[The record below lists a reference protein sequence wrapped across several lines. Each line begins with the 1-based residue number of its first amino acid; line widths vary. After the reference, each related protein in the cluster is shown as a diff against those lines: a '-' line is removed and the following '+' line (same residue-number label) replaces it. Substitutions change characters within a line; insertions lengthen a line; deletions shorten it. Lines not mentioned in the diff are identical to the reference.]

1 MKKASIIIVQL
12 FCLVVFLSF
21 TADAQ
26 SNCTYTV
33 NPNSFV
39 VPVSGGNYSLDI
51 TTQDGCPWTVI
62 PFQSTRPPSIS
73 FTSPTSGTGSG
84 KVDFTIA
91 PNTSPSIREG
101 GIAVKSPDF
110 STRAEGVIV
119 QDVQCGDPMFG
130 PSVVNVPGEGSTEL
144 SFGWSPSSVNCSYI
158 TVRSNDSWIT
168 LTGTAPESR
177 YTFSVAPNTGS
188 ARTGTISIIIN
199 TRVNTYQKIGTLTV
213 NQAAGQSNCTYT
225 FNSTNNR
232 FPSSGGN
239 GTFDVVTQAGC
250 TWTAT
255 TSDEWITI
263 TSGNS
268 GTGNGTVNYS
278 VGVNPSPNERFGSI
292 KVNNQT
298 FGISQNRSCSINAS
312 PSSISVPSEGG
323 TGTVAIGTGSSSCFY
338 STVVSVPWII
348 ITGGDAAAGNISYRV
363 EANTG
368 AARSGTITFR
378 ISSTEFATVT
388 VNQAAGQSNCTY
400 ALNPTGIDIG
410 HSGGSRSFNVIT
422 QEGCAW
428 TASTN
433 QPWIT
438 ITGGASGTGNGTVT
452 FTAASNFSD
461 QQRAGI
467 ITVNNQVFTVSQ
479 NRHCFVPSGFT
490 ISVPSSGA
498 TGSHTL
504 TTSCFYSYQSNDS
517 WIISGGSQGGTSPI
531 TYTVQPNPGAAR
543 TGTITVRFSAE
554 DSFLITINQAAGQS
568 NCTYTLT
575 RNYTTPLPKSG
586 GNYSITVNTQ
596 EGCAWTVENNT
607 PWIVITSG
615 SSGTGSGTISF
626 TLQPN
631 TTETRSAT
639 MSVAGQSVSVLQS
652 GGCNYTPTPAS
663 INVPSNGGQGSF
675 TINLSE
681 GCGNHLTIDY
691 IHNPWINVVNTTRD
705 GTLITF
711 FYSVDENLGEARTG
725 TIKFSDPFS
734 PPGGIFTV
742 NQAGQTNCTYTLSPA
757 VPLEVPYNG
766 GNYSLNIITQPGC
779 QWTAQFSSSNT
790 IRPVNLTFTSPT
802 SGVGSGKVDFII
814 APAPTS
820 SSRAGRIIL
829 NGNYAIGVDI
839 GQEGDC
845 GVILLNPSSVNT
857 LVEGG
862 QGNFR
867 LSLNSANC
875 TANVQSNDSWITASG
890 TNVPMGLI
898 GYSVAPNSGAPRT
911 GTISVTTVGALGL
924 PQKTATFT
932 VSQAGQTNCTYSINP
947 TSIQA
952 GVAGGDAGFNI
963 TTETGCNWTAQSN
976 ASWITVSNTTGSGAG
991 RINYSI
997 QSNTG
1002 AARQGTITAGGQ
1014 TFTINQDAVAAPVEL
1029 IRASGR
1035 VIDASFKSVRGAIVS
1050 FTNLATGETRT
1061 TTTNHFGYFHFANIE
1076 RGQPYSIAISH
1087 KRYKF
1092 TTRTV
1097 IYNTG
1102 ALIPI
1107 YNPDPEP

>member
-51 TTQDGCPWTVI
+51 TTQAGCPWTAT
-62 PFQSTRPPSIS
+62 PFQSTRPPSIN

-91 PNTSPSIREG
+91 ANITPSIREG
-101 GIAVKSPDF
+101 GIAIRSSDF
-110 STRAEGVIV
+110 STRASVEIV
-119 QDVQCGDPMFG
+119 QDVQCADPMFS
-130 PSVVNVPGEGSTEL
+130 PSVVNAPGEGSPEL
-144 SFGWSPSSVNCSYI
+144 SFGWSPSSINCSYI

-168 LTGTAPESR
+168 LTGMSPEQR
-177 YTFSVAPNTGS
+177 YTFSVAPNTGP

-213 NQAAGQSNCTYT
+213 NQAAGQSNCTYSISAVPYVFYLEGGART
-225 FNSTNNR
+225 INVTTEPGCAWQAI
-232 FPSSGGN
+232 PSN
-239 GTFDVVTQAGC
+239 D
-250 TWTAT
+250 
-255 TSDEWITI
+255 WITI
-263 TSGNS
+263 TSGQS
-268 GTGNGTVNYS
+268 GSGNGSVNYS
-278 VGVNPSPNERFGSI
+278 VST
-292 KVNNQT
+292 NNGDARRGTINISGRIIEINQRANCFANFNSGPFNFPASGGT
-298 FGISQNRSCSINAS
+298 FRYPGPFYQGCSF
-312 PSSISVPSEGG
+312 SSISTMPASWISETGDGG
-323 TGTVAIGTGSSSCFY
+323 FFIA
-338 STVVSVPWII
+338 P
-348 ITGGDAAAGNISYRV
+348 
-363 EANTG
+363 NTG
-368 AARSGTITFR
+368 PARSAVI
-378 ISSTEFATVT
+378 E
-388 VNQAAGQSNCTY
+388 
-400 ALNPTGIDIG
+400 LTGP
-410 HSGGSRSFNVIT
+410 SGSVS
-422 QEGCAW
+422 
-428 TASTN
+428 
-433 QPWIT
+433 
-438 ITGGASGTGNGTVT
+438 TGNGH
-452 FTAASNFSD
+452 S
-461 QQRAGI
+461 
-467 ITVNNQVFTVSQ
+467 
-479 NRHCFVPSGFT
+479 FVT
-490 ISVPSSGA
+490 IS
-498 TGSHTL
+498 
-504 TTSCFYSYQSNDS
+504 
-517 WIISGGSQGGTSPI
+517 
-531 TYTVQPNPGAAR
+531 
-543 TGTITVRFSAE
+543 
-554 DSFLITINQAAGQS
+554 QAAAQT

-631 TTETRSAT
+631 TSGTRGAT
-639 MSVAGQSVSVLQS
+639 ISVAGQSVNLLQS
-652 GGCNYTPTPAS
+652 GGCIYTPTPAS

-675 TINLSE
+675 TINHSE
-681 GCGNHLTIDY
+681 GCANFDIDY
-691 IHNPWINVVNTTRD
+691 THNPWINVVNITRE

-711 FYSVDENLGEARTG
+711 FYSVDKNLGEARTG
-725 TIKFSDPFS
+725 TIIFSDPFS

-932 VSQAGQTNCTYSINP
+932 VNQAGQTNCTYSINP

-1014 TFTINQDAVAAPVEL
+1014 TFTINQDAVATPVEL

-1035 VIDASFKSVRGAIVS
+1035 VIDANFKSVRGAIVS

-1076 RGQPYSIAISH
+1076 REQSYSVTISH

>member
-1 MKKASIIIVQL
+1 MKKALIIIVQL
-12 FCLVVFLSF
+12 FCLVVFLGF

-33 NPNSFV
+33 NPNSLV
-39 VPVSGGNYSLDI
+39 VPISGGNYSLDI
-51 TTQDGCPWTVI
+51 TTQADCPWTVI

-84 KVDFTIA
+84 KVDFTIE

-110 STRAEGVIV
+110 STRASVEIV
-119 QDVQCGDPMFG
+119 QDVQCSDPMFG
-130 PSVVNVPGEGSTEL
+130 PSVVNVPGEGSTQL

-168 LTGTAPESR
+168 LTGTSPEQR
-177 YTFSVAPNTGS
+177 YTFSVAPNTGP

-213 NQAAGQSNCTYT
+213 NQAAGQSNCTYSISAVPYVFYLEGGART
-225 FNSTNNR
+225 IDVTTQPGCAWQAI
-232 FPSSGGN
+232 PSN
-239 GTFDVVTQAGC
+239 D
-250 TWTAT
+250 
-255 TSDEWITI
+255 WITI
-263 TSGNS
+263 TSGQS
-268 GTGNGTVNYS
+268 GSGNGTVNYS
-278 VGVNPSPNERFGSI
+278 V
-292 KVNNQT
+292 
-298 FGISQNRSCSINAS
+298 SINNGDARMGTINISGRIIEINQRANCFANFNSGPFNFPAS
-312 PSSISVPSEGG
+312 GGTFQYPGPFYQGCSFSSISTQP
-323 TGTVAIGTGSSSCFY
+323 APW
-338 STVVSVPWII
+338 VSQ
-348 ITGGDAAAGNISYRV
+348 TGGGNFFI
-363 EANTG
+363 APNTG
-368 AARSGTITFR
+368 PARSTIIELVGPSGSINGGSGRSF
-378 ISSTEFATVT
+378 VT
-388 VNQAAGQSNCTY
+388 INQASGQTNCTY
-400 ALNPTGIDIG
+400 TLNPTGIGIG

-428 TASTN
+428 TAFTN

-461 QQRAGI
+461 QQRTGI
-467 ITVNNQVFTVSQ
+467 ITVNDQVFTVSQ
-479 NRHCFVPSGFT
+479 NRHCLVPSGFT

-596 EGCAWTVENNT
+596 EGCSWTVENNT
-607 PWIVITSG
+607 SWIVITSG
-615 SSGTGSGTISF
+615 SSGTGNGTISF

-631 TTETRSAT
+631 TTETRGAT

-681 GCGNHLTIDY
+681 GCGNHLTVDY
-691 IHNPWINVVNTTRD
+691 IHNPWIKIVN
-705 GTLITF
+705 ITGEGALKTY
-711 FYSVDENLGEARTG
+711 FYSVDKNLGEARTG
-725 TIKFSDPFS
+725 TITFSDTFS

-742 NQAGQTNCTYTLSPA
+742 NQAGQ
-757 VPLEVPYNG
+757 
-766 GNYSLNIITQPGC
+766 Q
-779 QWTAQFSSSNT
+779 
-790 IRPVNLTFTSPT
+790 
-802 SGVGSGKVDFII
+802 
-814 APAPTS
+814 
-820 SSRAGRIIL
+820 
-829 NGNYAIGVDI
+829 
-839 GQEGDC
+839 
-845 GVILLNPSSVNT
+845 
-857 LVEGG
+857 
-862 QGNFR
+862 
-867 LSLNSANC
+867 
-875 TANVQSNDSWITASG
+875 
-890 TNVPMGLI
+890 
-898 GYSVAPNSGAPRT
+898 
-911 GTISVTTVGALGL
+911 
-924 PQKTATFT
+924 
-932 VSQAGQTNCTYSINP
+932 NCTYSINP

-952 GVAGGDAGFNI
+952 GVAGGDTGFNI

-1035 VIDASFKSVRGAIVS
+1035 VIDASFKSIRGAIVS

-1061 TTTNHFGYFHFANIE
+1061 TMTNHFGYFHFANIE